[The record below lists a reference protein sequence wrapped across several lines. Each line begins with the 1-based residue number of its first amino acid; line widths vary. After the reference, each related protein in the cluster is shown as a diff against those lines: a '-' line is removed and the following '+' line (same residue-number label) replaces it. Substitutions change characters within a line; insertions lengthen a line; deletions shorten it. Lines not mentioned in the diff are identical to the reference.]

1 MVSVVDVRVPVL
13 FHHVLVHVGQ
23 AGSLVDSRKPAVRDG
38 DGIGADKSDCG
49 VSHARDL
56 VCHAEGGAV

>member
-13 FHHVLVHVGQ
+13 FHHVHVHAGQ
-23 AGSLVDSRKPAVRDG
+23 AGSPVDSRNPAVRDG
-38 DGIGADKSDCG
+38 NGIEADKSDCG

-56 VCHAEGGAV
+56 ACHAEGGAV